1 MKVETLYRIS
11 SINCYINEDLI
22 LYPIE
27 SKGRPDTSR
36 WNNLENLSSII
47 VNQISIEDDKFLSEL
62 INRKVKTDEY
72 KIYYEL

>member
-72 KIYYEL
+72 EIYYEL

>member
-22 LYPIE
+22 IYPVD

-47 VNQISIEDDKFLSEL
+47 VNQISIEDDKFLSKL

-72 KIYYEL
+72 EIYYEL